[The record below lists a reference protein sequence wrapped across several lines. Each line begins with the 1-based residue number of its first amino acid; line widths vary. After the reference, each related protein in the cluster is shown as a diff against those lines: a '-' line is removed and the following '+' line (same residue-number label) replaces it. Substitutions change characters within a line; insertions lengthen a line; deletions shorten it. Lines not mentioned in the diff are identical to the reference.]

1 MNQTNANT
9 TTTSDQESRQRLLE
23 AQALKISDL
32 QARIKT
38 MQEQVDGLKASILDR
53 WPEGSYQVGRL
64 KVTVK
69 AGAKTIN
76 PARFQERF
84 PPEKHPDLYKLAP
97 DSRQARKKL
106 GEDALTGVM
115 TSRKPTVTIS

>member
-1 MNQTNANT
+1 MSQTNAST

-38 MQEQVDGLKASILDR
+38 MQEQVDGLKASILDQ
-53 WPEGSYQVGRL
+53 WPEGSYQAGGL

-76 PARFQERF
+76 PARFQEQF
-84 PPEKHPDLYKLAP
+84 PPEKHPDLYRLAP
-97 DSRQARKKL
+97 DSRQARRRL

>member
-9 TTTSDQESRQRLLE
+9 TTTLDQESRQRLLE

-38 MQEQVDGLKASILDR
+38 MQEQVDGLKTSILDQ
-53 WPEGSYQVGRL
+53 WPEGSYQAGGL

-76 PARFQERF
+76 PARFQEQF

>member
-1 MNQTNANT
+1 MNQTNAST
-9 TTTSDQESRQRLLE
+9 TTISDQENKQRLLE

-38 MQEQVDGLKASILDR
+38 MQEQVDGLKTSILDQ
-53 WPEGSYQVGRL
+53 WPEGSYQAGGL

-76 PARFQERF
+76 PARFQEQF
-84 PPEKHPDLYKLAP
+84 PPEKYPDLYKLAP

>member
-1 MNQTNANT
+1 MNQTNAST
-9 TTTSDQESRQRLLE
+9 TTTLDQESRQRLLE

-38 MQEQVDGLKASILDR
+38 MQEQVDGLKTSILDQ
-53 WPEGSYQVGRL
+53 WPEGSYQAGGL

-106 GEDALTGVM
+106 GEDALIGVM

>member
-9 TTTSDQESRQRLLE
+9 TTTSHQENKQRLLE

-38 MQEQVDGLKASILDR
+38 MQEQVDGLKTSILDQ
-53 WPEGSYQVGRL
+53 WPEGSYQAGGL

-76 PARFQERF
+76 PARFQEQF
-84 PPEKHPDLYKLAP
+84 PPEKYPDLYKLAP

-106 GEDALTGVM
+106 GEDALNGVM

>member
-9 TTTSDQESRQRLLE
+9 TTTLDQENKQRLLE

-38 MQEQVDGLKASILDR
+38 MQEQVDGLKTSILDQ
-53 WPEGSYQVGRL
+53 WPEGSYQAGGL

-76 PARFQERF
+76 PARFQEQF
-84 PPEKHPDLYKLAP
+84 PPEKYPDLYKLAP